1 VLADTTPYPDP
12 WAFQPHPEVWLLIA
26 SLVGAYIYLA
36 RVIGPKA
43 VPAGQPPVTR
53 SQWWCF
59 AGGIG
64 LLWAGADWPVHDIG
78 EGYLYSVHMFQHMVF
93 SYFAPPLLLM
103 ATPEWM
109 MRTLLGTGR
118 TYKVAAWFSKPVVAG
133 FLFNIIVM
141 VTHIPLVVNT
151 SADNGLVHY
160 LLHLFVVLLA
170 LLMWMPVVGPIP
182 EWQMKPLGKCVYLF
196 LMSVVPTV
204 PAGWLT
210 FAEGTVY
217 KHYRTPVRVWGIS
230 VTNDQQLAGAIMKI
244 GGAAFLWGVTIYIF
258 FKKYAPAFDRDNS
271 YVRSRR
277 IPPAEITGNDETTL
291 TFDDVSAAFDRS
303 SPPLVEAE
311 EAPRDQR

>member
-1 VLADTTPYPDP
+1 MLADTTPYPNP

-59 AGGIG
+59 AGGIS
-64 LLWAGADWPVHDIG
+64 LLWAGADWPIHDIG

-103 ATPEWM
+103 AMPEWM